1 MASGP
6 MNNVIHHPS
15 HRITDAGDEY
25 WITEGSHVHLLPG
38 IDPDDNRNFMNPRTI
53 SFPND
58 EFVSSFGTTLEEM
71 REAGAV

>member
-1 MASGP
+1 
-6 MNNVIHHPS
+6 
-15 HRITDAGDEY
+15 
-25 WITEGSHVHLLPG
+25 
-38 IDPDDNRNFMNPRTI
+38 MNPRTI